1 MGHRFIRWPFFVLQ
15 KPSKICVIMRLG
27 YNQSIREFYC
37 FIYSMD
43 WSKISYD
50 EKLIA
55 IKDILEE
62 IAYDDIT
69 FAWFKAI
76 ITVEPKPSE
85 KYLDSCYDVISNM
98 IKISTIEHNQA
109 SQKLHDRL
117 VEREKWLHNK
127 EAQEKQVDNTDDIL
141 QTL

>member
-1 MGHRFIRWPFFVLQ
+1 
-15 KPSKICVIMRLG
+15 MRLG

-69 FAWFKAI
+69 FA
-76 ITVEPKPSE
+76 
-85 KYLDSCYDVISNM
+85 
-98 IKISTIEHNQA
+98 
-109 SQKLHDRL
+109 
-117 VEREKWLHNK
+117 
-127 EAQEKQVDNTDDIL
+127 
-141 QTL
+141 